1 MKKQIQALLVSLAC
15 IGCGGVKAELNMGN
29 SSGAV
34 STNDEGVTEI
44 VINHPVFT
52 EYDEVV
58 GVEDINKNEFNYY
71 YDWDIE
77 YENDNIENAF
87 VDYLY
92 FKAGKYPVIAQL
104 IGGEVVNDRYTMW
117 EGNGYDIGWIGSED
131 AMSAKLH
138 IKFYDKE
145 LKNKVETLRGEK
157 NKRVEVI
164 AKERNDRYELFKKK
178 LETVNN
184 LDKIPNIVKEY
195 PLHAG
200 CYVSYGKINED
211 KVSDRIKELD
221 IEELSGLIYTIWMI
235 SMIVVK
241 Q

>member
-1 MKKQIQALLVSLAC
+1 
-15 IGCGGVKAELNMGN
+15 MGN

-34 STNDEGVTEI
+34 STNDEDVTEI

-131 AMSAKLH
+131 GMSDKLY

-145 LKNKVETLRGEK
+145 LKNKVETLRDEK

-200 CYVSYGKINED
+200 CYVSYGKVNED
-211 KVSDRIKELD
+211 KGMDRIKELD
-221 IEELSGLIYTIWMI
+221 IEELSI
-235 SMIVVK
+235 
-241 Q
+241 